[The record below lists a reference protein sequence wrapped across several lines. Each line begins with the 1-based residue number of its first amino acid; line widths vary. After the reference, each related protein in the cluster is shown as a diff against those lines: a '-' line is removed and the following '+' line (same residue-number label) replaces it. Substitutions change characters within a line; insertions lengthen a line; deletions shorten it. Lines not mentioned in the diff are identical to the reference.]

1 MPVTIRPAVAQ
12 DIPAIVAMVNRFA
25 ARNVMLPRTEAS
37 VQQTLAD
44 WLVAV
49 ELDQADLD
57 QIANDQPERAE
68 PQEAADLEENVALGK
83 VAGCGSLVQL
93 TETLVEIRSLAIHED
108 YQGKGVGG
116 TLVLALVELARE
128 QEYEEICAL
137 TLRSS
142 FFERLGFE
150 VVDRWRI
157 SPKVWQA
164 CIYCAKFHHCDEVA
178 VLMPL
183 VDKPTKVEVETKPPA
198 WNGLLRWDSWQPLKL
213 AYQQRPEPNEK

>member
-1 MPVTIRPAVAQ
+1 
-12 DIPAIVAMVNRFA
+12 MVNRFA
-25 ARNVMLPRTEAS
+25 AQNVMLPRTEAS

-49 ELDQADLD
+49 EVTALVESVSAESVSSENGPTEPGFDSVADAGAVD
-57 QIANDQPERAE
+57 AGD
-68 PQEAADLEENVALGK
+68 EETREKEGDPGK

-93 TETLVEIRSLAIHED
+93 TDTLVEIRSLAIHEG
-108 YQGKGVGG
+108 YQGQGIGG
-116 TLVLALVELARE
+116 MLVLALVEMARE
-128 QEYEEICAL
+128 QEYEQVCAL

-142 FFERLGFE
+142 FFEHLGFE
-150 VVDRWRI
+150 VVDRWAI

-183 VDKPTKVEVETKPPA
+183 VDKPVKAETKPPA

-213 AYQQRPEPNEK
+213 AYQQRPEPDEK

>member
-1 MPVTIRPAVAQ
+1 
-12 DIPAIVAMVNRFA
+12 MVNRFA
-25 ARNVMLPRTEAS
+25 AQNVMLPRTEAS

-49 ELDQADLD
+49 DLG
-57 QIANDQPERAE
+57 QNAE
-68 PQEAADLEENVALGK
+68 TMTVSGKKAETTTVSGKGTETLTVSAGDHAAADAGEI
-83 VAGCGSLVQL
+83 AGCGSLVPL
-93 TETLVEIRSLAIHED
+93 TDTLVEIRSLAIHEN
-108 YQGKGVGG
+108 YQGQGIGG
-116 TLVLALVELARE
+116 LLVSALVEMARA
-128 QEYEEICAL
+128 QEYEQICAL

-142 FFERLGFE
+142 FFERLGFD
-150 VVDRWRI
+150 VVDRWSI

-183 VDKPTKVEVETKPPA
+183 VDKPVKVETKPPA

-213 AYQQRPEPNEK
+213 AYQQRPDSTTE

>member
-1 MPVTIRPAVAQ
+1 MSRTESNVFAGFDRGDPEELSITIRPATVQ
-12 DIPAIVAMVNRFA
+12 DIAAIVTMVNRFA
-25 ARNVMLPRTEAS
+25 AQNIMLPRTEAS

-49 ELDQADLD
+49 D
-57 QIANDQPERAE
+57 
-68 PQEAADLEENVALGK
+68 ENET
-83 VAGCGSLVQL
+83 VAGCGSLVPL
-93 TETLVEIRSLAIHED
+93 TDMLVEIRSLAIHED
-108 YQGKGVGG
+108 YQGQGIGG
-116 TLVLALVELARE
+116 MLVLALVEIARE
-128 QEYEEICAL
+128 QEYEQICAL
-137 TLRSS
+137 TLRSG

-150 VVDRWRI
+150 VVDRWSI

-183 VDKPTKVEVETKPPA
+183 VDKPTKVETKPPA

-213 AYQQRPEPNEK
+213 AYQQRPDLHEE

>member
-1 MPVTIRPAVAQ
+1 ME
-12 DIPAIVAMVNRFA
+12 DIPAIVTMVNRFA
-25 ARNVMLPRTEAS
+25 AQNIMLPRTEAS
-37 VQQTLAD
+37 VQQTLTD

-49 ELDQADLD
+49 DVTVL
-57 QIANDQPERAE
+57 PESVLPESGSAE
-68 PQEAADLEENVALGK
+68 SAGEEIPETEPITGTVLATGT

-93 TETLVEIRSLAIHED
+93 TDTLVEIRSLAIHEE
-108 YQGKGVGG
+108 YQGQGIGG
-116 TLVLALVELARE
+116 MLVLALVEMARE
-128 QEYEEICAL
+128 QVYEQVCAL

-142 FFERLGFE
+142 FFEHLGFD
-150 VVDRWRI
+150 VVDRWSI

-183 VDKPTKVEVETKPPA
+183 VDKPVKAETKPPA

-213 AYQQRPEPNEK
+213 AYQQRPEPDEK

>member
-1 MPVTIRPAVAQ
+1 LPISTLWSFDRGDSEELAVTTRPVTIRPATAQ

-25 ARNVMLPRTEAS
+25 AQNVMLPRTEAS

-44 WLVAV
+44 WLVAADAD
-49 ELDQADLD
+49 DQ
-57 QIANDQPERAE
+57 
-68 PQEAADLEENVALGK
+68 
-83 VAGCGSLVQL
+83 VAGCGSLVSL
-93 TETLVEIRSLAIHED
+93 TDTLVEIRSLAIHEG
-108 YQGKGVGG
+108 YQGQGIGG
-116 TLVLALVELARE
+116 MLVLALVEMARE
-128 QEYEEICAL
+128 QEYEQICAL

-142 FFERLGFE
+142 FFERLGFA
-150 VVDRWRI
+150 VVDRWSI

-183 VDKPTKVEVETKPPA
+183 VDKPMKVETKPPA

-213 AYQQRPEPNEK
+213 AYQQRPDHHDE